1 MALKLLILA
10 KICNIKTCGSVHF
23 TNNQM
28 LFQVFHRLQLNEGQ
42 HVTALALN
50 MDNTN
55 LLVSTATRELII
67 FTDPAVSLIYFSI
80 ECYNHGIS
88 V

>member
-1 MALKLLILA
+1 M
-10 KICNIKTCGSVHF
+10 
-23 TNNQM
+23 
-28 LFQVFHRLQLNEGQ
+28 
-42 HVTALALN
+42 TALALT

-80 ECYNHGIS
+80 DYNNHGIS
-88 V
+88 A